1 MPNNTLNQVKLYG
14 TTDSGGDLTV
24 TSTNITLGCLVA
36 VEWIDGTLTDGV
48 DAVLSVVRDNDAPD
62 VTLLTLTNSNVDAW
76 YYPQTPAQDNVGADV
91 TFDGTNEIYTQQ
103 VVNGKLKLVISS
115 GGASK
120 VGGAIVYV
128 SA

>member
-1 MPNNTLNQVKLYG
+1 MPNKGLNQIKLYG

-36 VEWIDGTLTDGV
+36 VEWIDGDLADGV
-48 DAVLSVVRDNDAPD
+48 DAVLSVVRDNNAPD
-62 VTLLTLTNSNVDAW
+62 VTLLTLTNSNTDAW
-76 YYPQTPAQDNVGADV
+76 YYPQTPVQDNAGADV

-115 GGASK
+115 GGNAKS
-120 VGGAIVYV
+120 GGAIVYV